1 MRVHRPG
8 CVPGPDGL
16 RTVRPRPDRKEYVDP
31 AVDRLAA
38 FFTGHL
44 TGTA

>member
-1 MRVHRPG
+1 MKVRPPG
-8 CVPGPDGL
+8 CVPGPDSL
-16 RTVRPRPDRKEYVDP
+16 RTVRPGPDRKENADP

-38 FFTGHL
+38 FFTDHL